1 MPFKKGNNLGGR
13 TPGSKN
19 KTTSEIREQFKLLLE
34 ANLDSIQA
42 DLDQL
47 EAKDRIKAFMDLARF
62 VVPTLKST
70 EITTDRDQPVIT
82 IDFTE

>member
-19 KTTSEIREQFKLLLE
+19 KTTMEIREQFKLLLE
-34 ANLDSIQA
+34 ANLDSIQT
-42 DLDQL
+42 DLDQ
-47 EAKDRIKAFMDLARF
+47 LARF

-70 EITTDRDQPVIT
+70 EIKTDIDQPVIT

>member
-47 EAKDRIKAFMDLARF
+47 
-62 VVPTLKST
+62 
-70 EITTDRDQPVIT
+70 DRDQPVIT